1 MTVQLV
7 YPASR
12 YASLLC
18 SARRPSKLFQE
29 RTVER
34 AAYPVEGSRCARR
47 ETVAAA
53 TLKRSGLCGE
63 NIIRLGPE
71 TVHTSDQAEYPLCVA
86 MRAGRLGRARA
97 WAAPLVSMLLLSM
110 TGAACSPHQVKQ
122 DAKPAVKLGEAF
134 SETSVGGGDGPVRP
148 NWWRDFGDAVLTE
161 AVEAALGR
169 NHSLRAGFFRLRQ
182 AEAAVRIGFAGR
194 LPSVDVSTEVSRQKI
209 TAIFGSF
216 ENSFYSG
223 SVAASYELDLFG
235 RLKSAHASAKSEFEA
250 ARFDYAAMR
259 ISLAAEVAEA
269 YLALREATRQ
279 VDVLRRRAAINE
291 DYLALTRLR
300 YESGLIAAIDMGQQ
314 EQEKAATSAAL
325 AESEASRAQAFHA
338 LRILTADALP
348 PGVDDEEAAI
358 PELPPLPDLG
368 VPSDLLL
375 QRPDI
380 RAMHAR
386 LVAADH
392 RIAQALADR
401 FPRLMLS
408 GSIGIA
414 GVNISQLFT
423 DFVWSAVASTTAAL
437 FDGGRG
443 RAQVDMNRSAYQE
456 LLEDYA
462 QVAIEALVETEQAL
476 ALEAARSAQL
486 QALKRQLD
494 AASQVLE
501 QSKLRYQQGLTDYLP
516 VLTALTIERNAE
528 QATLAAKRQL
538 LSSRIQLFR
547 ALGGGFHDPETAEDA

>member
-1 MTVQLV
+1 M
-7 YPASR
+7 PNAN
-12 YASLLC
+12 LLRKYRGFGRT
-18 SARRPSKLFQE
+18 ARR
-29 RTVER
+29 T
-34 AAYPVEGSRCARR
+34 SRLRGCVSLA
-47 ETVAAA
+47 
-53 TLKRSGLCGE
+53 
-63 NIIRLGPE
+63 LGF
-71 TVHTSDQAEYPLCVA
+71 VL
-86 MRAGRLGRARA
+86 
-97 WAAPLVSMLLLSM
+97 
-110 TGAACSPHQVKQ
+110 AACSPHQVKT
-122 DAKPAVKLGEAF
+122 DPKPAVDLAEAF
-134 SETSVGGGDGPVRP
+134 SDAGLEQVAGGGGRVKS
-148 NWWRDFGDAVLTE
+148 NWWRDFGDAVLSE

-194 LPSVDVSTEVSRQKI
+194 LPSVNLDTEASRQKI

-235 RLKSAHASAKSEFEA
+235 RLKSAHESAKAEFEA
-250 ARFDYAAMR
+250 ARYDYAAMR
-259 ISLAAEVAEA
+259 ISLAAEVAET

-279 VDVLRRRAAINE
+279 SDVLKRRAVVND

-314 EQEKAATSAAL
+314 EQETAATAAAL
-325 AESEASRAQAFHA
+325 ADAEALRAQAFHA
-338 LRILTADALP
+338 LRILTADGLP
-348 PGVDDEEAAI
+348 AGVDDEDAVI
-358 PELPPLPDLG
+358 PELPPLPSLG

-375 QRPDI
+375 QRPDV

-386 LVAADH
+386 VVAADH

-401 FPRLMLS
+401 FPRLTLS

-414 GVNISQLFT
+414 GVSISQLFT
-423 DFVWSAVASTTAAL
+423 DFVWSAVASATAAL

-443 RAQVDMNRSAYQE
+443 RAEVDMNRAAYQE
-456 LLEDYA
+456 LLENYA
-462 QVAIEALVETEQAL
+462 QVVIEALVEAEQAL

-486 QALKRQLD
+486 DALTHQLE
-494 AASQVLE
+494 AATQVLE

-528 QATLAAKRQL
+528 QATLSAQRQL

-547 ALGGGFHDPETAEDA
+547 ALGGGFYQPEPEEDT